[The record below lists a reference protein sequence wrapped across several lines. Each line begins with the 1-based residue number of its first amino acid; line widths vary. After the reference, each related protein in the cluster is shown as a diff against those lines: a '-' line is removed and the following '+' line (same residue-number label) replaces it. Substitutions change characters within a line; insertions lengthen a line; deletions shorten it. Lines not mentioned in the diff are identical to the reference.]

1 MVSDNAAYFTSQE
14 FVSYLELNA
23 IRHTKSSP
31 YHPSS
36 NGFVERAVQSLK
48 NGLKKVK
55 EGTLEARI
63 AKILFQYRITP
74 HSTTGIAPAELLLC
88 ARPCSRMD
96 ALFPNTAVRQSR
108 SSKRV
113 RMTPLLEIILSPLVS
128 LYLYEILQQ
137 EKDGY
142 RDT

>member
-14 FVSYLELNA
+14 FESYLESNA
-23 IRHTKSSP
+23 IRHAKLSP

-63 AKILFQYRITP
+63 AKILFQYRITL
-74 HSTTGIAPAELLLC
+74 HSTTGIAPAELLLH
-88 ARPCSRMD
+88 ARPR
-96 ALFPNTAVRQSR
+96 
-108 SSKRV
+108 
-113 RMTPLLEIILSPLVS
+113 
-128 LYLYEILQQ
+128 
-137 EKDGY
+137 
-142 RDT
+142 